1 LRSASQ
7 SWLRNP
13 IRDAGRLLV
22 SLASRSPRD
31 PSVQRFPYPRF
42 AIDLND
48 KLRAASRS
56 LSENP
61 LRGVALFTPKRQIRR
76 LVEGGHVILYAADNE
91 IMILRIL
98 HGSRDV
104 AAIVADMD

>member
-1 LRSASQ
+1 MTRVVFSSRA
-7 SWLRNP
+7 R
-13 IRDAGRLLV
+13 RDLLEI
-22 SLASRSPRD
+22 LQFNASRN
-31 PSVQRFPYPRF
+31 PRF

-56 LSENP
+56 LSESP
-61 LRGVALFTPKRQIRR
+61 LRGVALFTRKRQIRR
-76 LVEGGHVILYAADNE
+76 LVESGHVILYAADNE